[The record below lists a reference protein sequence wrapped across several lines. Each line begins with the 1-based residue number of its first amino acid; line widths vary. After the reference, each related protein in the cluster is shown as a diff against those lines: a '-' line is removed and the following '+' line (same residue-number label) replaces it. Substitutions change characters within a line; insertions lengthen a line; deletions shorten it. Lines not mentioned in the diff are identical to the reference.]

1 MIESI
6 ITLLIY
12 ACLLALVVYIVIW
25 VLGVIGVAIP
35 DKVLQIIWIIVALLI
50 LLAMARVLLPG
61 LKLGATVLPMLA

>member
-12 ACLLALVVYIVIW
+12 ACLLALVVYLVIW
-25 VLGVIGVAIP
+25 ILGVIGVGLP
-35 DKVLQIIWIIVALLI
+35 EKVLQIIWIIVALLI

-61 LKLGATVLPMLA
+61 LKLGTLAMSMLT